1 MKRSLA
7 ILLTAVFLLYSGTRK
22 IRIGEEMRETPVVF
36 CAERVST
43 MIVLPAEVK
52 RVYVGAITSWAIV
65 ARDNKVVVRPV
76 DSVPTN
82 LLVEMSDGKVVA
94 FRLKVVKE
102 KAKAD
107 DVIVVQSSASPMVY
121 EVAERK
127 PEKKEEPQS
136 VPNLTLLSGFN
147 FNYRFRSSPRI
158 SIKNVLDDGK
168 FTYIVFNPGS
178 KIGVVYL
185 CRSGFLKL
193 KRCEVINFTYSKGVM
208 KIDRLLDKGER
219 FEIVFD
225 KEKAVVRRLG

>member
-7 ILLTAVFLLYSGTRK
+7 ILLSAVFLLYSGTRK

-82 LLVEMSDGKVVA
+82 LLVEMNDGRVAA

-107 DVIVVQSSASPMVY
+107 DVVVVQSSKSPMVY
-121 EVAERK
+121 EVAAPQPPK
-127 PEKKEEPQS
+127 KKQPEPAQE
-136 VPNLTLLSGFN
+136 LTFLSGFN
-147 FNYRFRSSPRI
+147 FNYRFRSTTHI

-193 KRCEVINFTYSKGVM
+193 KRCEVINFTYSKGIM
-208 KIDRLLDKGER
+208 KIDRVLDRGER

-225 KEKAVVRRLG
+225 REKAVVRRVG